1 MLVVIFTARSRGL
14 LAIAQNK
21 KLWYNIGMSK
31 TILIAGKDLPDGAD
45 FVDGAEAKM
54 RQIAVT
60 AAKGVKPAASPS
72 ISAFEWQRTSPIK
85 ARTLVLD
92 AETEFEKIDE
102 AVLYFDENYYSAK
115 FNLLTPQECS
125 QSVDEMILGY
135 QYLAL
140 ELLSRFEKKYS
151 MSAGLE
157 EKGPPPK
164 LAFLIKKTSSEW
176 DTNKNP
182 SLRSTIPMASGP
194 LVAAAAAAFMAFAE
208 NVAAIYGAREY
219 VTTLLARAETSNE
232 SVSRDRVLSEWICS
246 YMDEVDK
253 QKSKLS
259 LKQSLNWIKAGAKGP
274 GFSLFR

>member
-1 MLVVIFTARSRGL
+1 
-14 LAIAQNK
+14 
-21 KLWYNIGMSK
+21 MSK
-31 TILIAGKDLPDGAD
+31 TILIAGKDLPDGND
-45 FVDGAEAKM
+45 FVDGAEVKM
-54 RQIAVT
+54 RKIAVT
-60 AAKGVKPAASPS
+60 AAKGHKPAATPN
-72 ISAFEWQRTSPIK
+72 ISAFEWLRTSPVR

-92 AETEFEKIDE
+92 AETECEKIDE
-102 AVLYFDENYYSAK
+102 AVLFFDESYYATK

-157 EKGPPPK
+157 EKAPAPK
-164 LAFLIKKTSSEW
+164 LAFLIKNSFSEA
-176 DTNKNP
+176 DVSKNG
-182 SLRSTIPMASGP
+182 SLRANAPIASGP
-194 LVAAAAAAFMAFAE
+194 LVAAAAAAFQAFAE
-208 NVAAIYGAREY
+208 NIAAIYGAREY
-219 VTTLLARAETSNE
+219 VTILLARGDMRDEALA
-232 SVSRDRVLSEWICS
+232 RDRSLGEWICS

-253 QKSKLS
+253 LKNKLS